1 MVTIIYSS
9 RTIHY
14 KGKNPNHHSTM
25 KKKIP
30 IIIAT
35 SLCIAIIIATIV
47 WSCQTITR
55 YHVILHHN
63 FFEHMAYT
71 DQNTEASMPLEIMLT
86 DFRADTTTSDGTYI
100 ATTLLQ
106 LRGNNSPD
114 GIIQLTFHPYQV
126 HTFLNHRLYI
136 EKYSY
141 SSQTQQ
147 LSVIMTVEQRR
158 YQTWIK

>member
-1 MVTIIYSS
+1 
-9 RTIHY
+9 
-14 KGKNPNHHSTM
+14 
-25 KKKIP
+25 
-30 IIIAT
+30 
-35 SLCIAIIIATIV
+35 
-47 WSCQTITR
+47 
-55 YHVILHHN
+55 
-63 FFEHMAYT
+63 
-71 DQNTEASMPLEIMLT
+71 MPLEIMLT